1 MRLWGLKLTNLGH
14 FFCKMYFL
22 YVWRS
27 RKNFLALP
35 SLPIS
40 TSGSPRRST
49 WSKCQ
54 DWGENVRI
62 EVLREIRVKFIDRIA
77 SLIKMSGLRWN
88 CQKWGAAAAVPS
100 VYCWKELH
108 TSVKISFSI
117 YLIFRNTFN
126 HPSHFSEITF
136 MTLIQYNRW
145 TAASWDSLS
154 RRQEQIDTLPK
165 PEEK

>member
-1 MRLWGLKLTNLGH
+1 MYDEAVKIFWPCHLYQFRRQEAQEDGHGQNVRIEVKMSGLRCSGKYVLNSLTE
-14 FFCKMYFL
+14 
-22 YVWRS
+22 S
-27 RKNFLALP
+27 SA
-35 SLPIS
+35 
-40 TSGSPRRST
+40 

-54 DWGENVRI
+54 DWGEIVRN
-62 EVLREIRVKFIDRIA
+62 EVLLLLFLLFI
-77 SLIKMSGLRWN
+77 
-88 CQKWGAAAAVPS
+88 
-100 VYCWKELH
+100 
-108 TSVKISFSI
+108 SVKISVSI
-117 YLIFRNTFN
+117 YLIFRNTWHLAPFN

>member
-1 MRLWGLKLTNLGH
+1 MYDEAVK
-14 FFCKMYFL
+14 FFWPCHL
-22 YVWRS
+22 YQ
-27 RKNFLALP
+27 F
-35 SLPIS
+35 
-40 TSGSPRRST
+40 RR
-49 WSKCQ
+49 Q
-54 DWGENVRI
+54 EAQEDRHGQNVRI
-62 EVLREIRVKFIDRIA
+62 EVKMSGLRCSGKSVKFIDWII

-108 TSVKISFSI
+108 TSVKISVSI
-117 YLIFRNTFN
+117 YLIFRNTWHLAPFN

-145 TAASWDSLS
+145 TAASWDNLS